1 MRIIKVSIVLILLV
15 QILPAFTLLQPQ
27 HQEKKF
33 TVVIDPGHGGKDP
46 GAVSHGVRE
55 KDIVLSI
62 SKQLGKIIQDS
73 LPDVK
78 IVYTRDTDIFVELWE
93 RSSIAN
99 KAKAQLFL
107 SIHSNATD
115 NGVADGTETF
125 VMGLHKNEGNLEVA
139 KRENASILLEE
150 NYDKNDNYG
159 GFDPNSPIGHIIFSM
174 YQNAYLS
181 KSLEIAAEVENEFKL
196 RTGLKSRGVKQA
208 GFLVL
213 WKTSMPSVLIETGFI
228 TNEKDRKVMNSFEGQ
243 QVIAYSIF
251 KAFKKYYNQN
261 HTKINP

>member
-1 MRIIKVSIVLILLV
+1 MKKVKIGILLILIIQL
-15 QILPAFTLLQPQ
+15 LPAFTHYQPT

-33 TVVIDPGHGGKDP
+33 VVVLDPGHGGKDP
-46 GAVSHGVRE
+46 GAVSHGIRE

-62 SKQLGKIIQDS
+62 SKILGKLIQDS
-73 LPDVK
+73 LPDVS
-78 IVYTRDTDIFVELWE
+78 IVYTREKDVFVELWE
-93 RSSIAN
+93 RSAIAN
-99 KAKAQLFL
+99 KAKANLFL

-125 VMGLHKNEGNLEVA
+125 VMGLHKNEGNLDVA
-139 KRENASILLEE
+139 KRENASILLED

-159 GFDPNSPIGHIIFSM
+159 GFDPNSPVGHIIFSM
-174 YQNAYLS
+174 YQNAFLS
-181 KSLEIAAEVENEFKL
+181 KSLEIAAEIENEFKL

-228 TNEKDRKVMNSFEGQ
+228 TNERDRKIMQSIEGQ
-243 QVIAYSIF
+243 QTIAYSVF
-251 KAFKKYYNQN
+251 KAFKKYYHSN
-261 HTKINP
+261 HAKITP